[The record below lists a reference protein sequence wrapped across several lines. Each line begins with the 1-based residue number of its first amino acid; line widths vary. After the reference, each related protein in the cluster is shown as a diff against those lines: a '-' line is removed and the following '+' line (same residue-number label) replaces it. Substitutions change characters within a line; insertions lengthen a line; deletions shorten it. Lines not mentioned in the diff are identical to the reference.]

1 MLMAA
6 FAMLICLSPDAH
18 AKKQRGVP
26 IAPAQL
32 AHGLAAAVPVCQV
45 RRSSCF
51 KAPPNANQFGLF
63 IFGFLFLNTRIMLY
77 VNHFRKYWQKNR
89 FLLISVFYMCGLR
102 RVRSFFDSPVLM
114 PCSDVVF
121 TSFLYSVCV

>member
-18 AKKQRGVP
+18 AKKLRQDFGTAGSVP
-26 IAPAQL
+26 IVPAQL

-45 RRSSCF
+45 CRSSCC

-63 IFGFLFLNTRIMLY
+63 IFGFLLLNTRIMLY

-89 FLLISVFYMCGLR
+89 FLLISVF
-102 RVRSFFDSPVLM
+102 FFSQ
-114 PCSDVVF
+114 
-121 TSFLYSVCV
+121 